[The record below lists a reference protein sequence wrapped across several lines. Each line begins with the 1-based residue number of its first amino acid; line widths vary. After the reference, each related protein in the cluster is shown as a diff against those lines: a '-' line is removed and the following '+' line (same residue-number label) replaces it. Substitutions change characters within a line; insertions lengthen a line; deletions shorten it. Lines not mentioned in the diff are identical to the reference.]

1 MDLDQLR
8 QEDPHVR
15 HVLVSLLP
23 GQKASALLLRVLMDA
38 GGDPDHVAQIVSGR
52 VSSLWTRERTEG
64 DLLARLKATFDAELM
79 LDEPPQIVRAIDQ
92 AQIAAL
98 GPRPISRAEVVASI
112 RDVASSDVAKFAY
125 DHLGQQRRHAVLFTP
140 SDVVTGPAHR
150 RPAAA
155 PSAPHA
161 DNLFADAA
169 SWDPMELPGVASP
182 ISNVVMK
189 KLATGLTVIVARRRA
204 ASATAWLGFHG
215 GYSDIDPP
223 LVVELALRA
232 RPEAVAAAKYGA
244 LAGRG
249 ATRDASLV
257 TLEFRAADLEQALAL
272 LFAKATTP
280 IQKWPPREGLER
292 LVASVNADVDA
303 ASARANGAF
312 WRALFGDHP
321 FARVLTA
328 ADLARV
334 TRADVDAWIGRV
346 HNVRNAVLIVVGDV
360 NVEDVSRYATE
371 LSQKVGAPAWVDAVP
386 PVAPPPLRPATA
398 EHVTTVVTSRPGALT
413 DVRLGCLLP
422 PMAAKDRADFETLRL
437 AMQERLSSA
446 LRVER
451 GEGYGVD
458 VSYEWL
464 RGGTAFLQV

>member
-1 MDLDQLR
+1 
-8 QEDPHVR
+8 
-15 HVLVSLLP
+15 
-23 GQKASALLLRVLMDA
+23 
-38 GGDPDHVAQIVSGR
+38 
-52 VSSLWTRERTEG
+52 
-64 DLLARLKATFDAELM
+64 
-79 LDEPPQIVRAIDQ
+79 
-92 AQIAAL
+92 
-98 GPRPISRAEVVASI
+98 
-112 RDVASSDVAKFAY
+112 
-125 DHLGQQRRHAVLFTP
+125 
-140 SDVVTGPAHR
+140 
-150 RPAAA
+150 
-155 PSAPHA
+155 
-161 DNLFADAA
+161 
-169 SWDPMELPGVASP
+169 MELPGVASP

-249 ATRDASLV
+249 ATRDASLE

-464 RGGTAFLQV
+464 RGGTAFLQVLTFLDAGSLPEALATLRQQWRRWAGTGFDAGEINVARWQYGGELSLASLSGHGIAYHLFNDWNADPAAAGRDTFRVDVMSTTAARLRELFATCQANAVLALTGNEPAIRNALGRSWPEQ